1 MANLLISGASG
12 FIGSWLTATL
22 SRQGHSLYLL
32 LRQPG
37 QLPALRAQCQARG
50 GNPAHL
56 HALAGDLQQP
66 GLGLDE
72 HPLLARGISQIIHL
86 GAQFAWGLPREQAE
100 RCNVAGSLAL
110 TQLASRLQAHLL
122 LVGGFMLGNPAHLAE
137 LGIDPQHPAHSDWDR
152 LYRRAGAYE
161 ASKLQAHYQSCA
173 LARQLQV
180 PYNVVHPGTL
190 CGHSQSGHLNP
201 SQPLYELL
209 DNLAQGRLH
218 GIPGSPAHWLPLI
231 SVDLLVAL
239 LASLVERP
247 LANGSELLAL
257 DPHSP
262 SLGELLALLAE
273 ELDVAAPSRYVPMGL
288 LAALLRLPGA
298 ERLLHSRRESL
309 AFIRRER
316 YDCTPLQ
323 AELQARQ
330 LVWPDLR
337 LALRA
342 SARHYRDSRSQAAQ
356 CSDTGSRH
364 GRMRAPD
371 AATDSPHERF
381 DPTA

>member
-1 MANLLISGASG
+1 MANLLVSGASG

-32 LRQPG
+32 LRQPE

-56 HALAGDLQQP
+56 HALAGDLQHT

-72 HPLLARGISQIIHL
+72 PSLLARGISQIIHL

-110 TQLASRLQAHLL
+110 TQLASRLQARLL

-231 SVDLLVAL
+231 SVDLL
-239 LASLVERP
+239 
-247 LANGSELLAL
+247 
-257 DPHSP
+257 
-262 SLGELLALLAE
+262 AE
-273 ELDVAAPSRYVPMGL
+273 ELDVATPSRYVPMGL

-337 LALRA
+337 QALRA